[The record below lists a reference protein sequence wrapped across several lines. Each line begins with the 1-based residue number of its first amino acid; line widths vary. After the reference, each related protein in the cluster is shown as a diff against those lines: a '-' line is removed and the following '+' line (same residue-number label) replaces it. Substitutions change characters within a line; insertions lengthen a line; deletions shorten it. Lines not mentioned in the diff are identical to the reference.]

1 MCYYSRKLESRD
13 IHMKLIIAGVGPG
26 NPQLITLEAL
36 EHARTSDVILVP
48 RAHDASQG
56 YAEKII
62 AHFFPAKTYLHIT
75 FPMHYDEHER
85 IKTILAQLEGL
96 NLEGKTV
103 FFPVIGDVMLYAT
116 AKYLLDAL
124 NIDAEFVPG
133 ISAHSLAAATAKRFL
148 AMREEIFTVIAGTAG
163 ETRIQQA
170 LSVCDCAAVYKP
182 SVIGDWRELAAGFE
196 AVRVDY
202 AGWPELERVITGEE
216 ALMNI
221 HDYLSILLLW
231 RKN

>member
-1 MCYYSRKLESRD
+1 
-13 IHMKLIIAGVGPG
+13 
-26 NPQLITLEAL
+26 
-36 EHARTSDVILVP
+36 
-48 RAHDASQG
+48 
-56 YAEKII
+56 
-62 AHFFPAKTYLHIT
+62 
-75 FPMHYDEHER
+75 
-85 IKTILAQLEGL
+85 
-96 NLEGKTV
+96 
-103 FFPVIGDVMLYAT
+103 
-116 AKYLLDAL
+116 
-124 NIDAEFVPG
+124 
-133 ISAHSLAAATAKRFL
+133 
-148 AMREEIFTVIAGTAG
+148 MREEIFTVIAGTAG